1 MSILENLPRWLQE
14 TEWNLSHRRVV
25 WSQRI
30 FDGGISDIV
39 QDRTDTLEVLLLL
52 FLKVAEPNWKS
63 RFSAE
68 SL

>member
-14 TEWNLSHRRVV
+14 TESDLSHRRVV

-39 QDRTDTLEVLLLL
+39 QDRTDTLKDPVII
-52 FLKVAEPNWKS
+52 F
-63 RFSAE
+63 
-68 SL
+68 

>member
-30 FDGGISDIV
+30 SDGGISDIV
-39 QDRTDTLEVLLLL
+39 QDCTDTLKDSVII
-52 FLKVAEPNWKS
+52 F
-63 RFSAE
+63 
-68 SL
+68 